1 MKSEQLEI
9 LPSTKS
15 ASAGKF
21 TTESTRSS
29 AECRDQSDKIT
40 TIKLIK

>member
-1 MKSEQLEI
+1 MKLEQLEI

-21 TTESTRSS
+21 TTKNTRSN
-29 AECRDQSDKIT
+29 AECRDHSDKIT